1 MTIEEQIFAN
11 YSASEEKLREYG
23 FLPREDSLMYAK
35 ALPKDNLK
43 ISVEYDGAFRG
54 KIVDLATG
62 DEYTNFRRVGAT
74 GYSAA
79 IREQFSLLLLDI
91 RQKCCR
97 NQYFRSGQARRISN
111 FIRDT
116 YGSEPEFLWPNIPS
130 YAAFR
135 RKEGGKWY
143 AFISSVP
150 LFKVNPASA
159 AREEVEVL
167 NVKVDSAGIDDIL
180 AQKGYYP
187 AFHMNKKRWVSIIL
201 NNDLTDAEIQGR
213 IENSYES
220 LKGGR

>member
-111 FIRDT
+111 FIRT
-116 YGSEPEFLWPNIPS
+116 PTAARRNFSGRTFPPTPRSVERKAGSGTRS
-130 YAAFR
+130 
-135 RKEGGKWY
+135 
-143 AFISSVP
+143 
-150 LFKVNPASA
+150 SA
-159 AREEVEVL
+159 ACRC
-167 NVKVDSAGIDDIL
+167 S
-180 AQKGYYP
+180 
-187 AFHMNKKRWVSIIL
+187 R
-201 NNDLTDAEIQGR
+201 
-213 IENSYES
+213 
-220 LKGGR
+220 